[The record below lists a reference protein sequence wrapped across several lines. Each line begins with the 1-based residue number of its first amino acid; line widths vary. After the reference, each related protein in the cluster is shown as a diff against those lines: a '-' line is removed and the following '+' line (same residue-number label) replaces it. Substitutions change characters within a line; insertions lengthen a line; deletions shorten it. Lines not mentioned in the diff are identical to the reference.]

1 MSGMTTGIY
10 RHTTDGRR
18 VYRVGFM
25 GGLAKRWYHISDVEA
40 PRFERRLRLYF
51 GLTVFA
57 IIPVAVLIAGDAWWM
72 WVGVGLLWPAVG
84 LHFWVLRGV
93 PRISLAQHDLQP
105 DDRRARELAQLGS
118 MGEPMLWLLLVADI
132 AMTANAVFALTLGFD
147 WLIVLGLAMFTV
159 LGGFMVRGII
169 MIRRARREMS
179 AGSA

>member
-1 MSGMTTGIY
+1 MGFMSGMTTGIY

-72 WVGVGLLWPAVG
+72 WVG
-84 LHFWVLRGV
+84 
-93 PRISLAQHDLQP
+93 
-105 DDRRARELAQLGS
+105 
-118 MGEPMLWLLLVADI
+118 EPMLWLLLVADI